1 MPAGQPHPPGV
12 GPRPGSPALVQL
24 QNRKSEWVTQALR
37 AHAQAQ
43 LPGLS
48 RGAGA
53 AANGEPSRA
62 RRTSGTRRAD
72 PFPAPCPLLPHQSRR
87 VDSGGTVGPKTLC
100 AFPEGSIRL
109 RGRLER
115 RWRRERRIQGLEIRR
130 GNDPRTAL
138 GSERVPRVHFHLEQA
153 ERPSGVTGLPISPSQ

>member
-1 MPAGQPHPPGV
+1 MRKRSYQD
-12 GPRPGSPALVQL
+12 SPAEPGLQL
-24 QNRKSEWVTQALR
+24 TGNRAERGA
-37 AHAQAQ
+37 
-43 LPGLS
+43 LPG
-48 RGAGA
+48 RGART
-53 AANGEPSRA
+53 PS
-62 RRTSGTRRAD
+62 
-72 PFPAPCPLLPHQSRR
+72 PLPVR
-87 VDSGGTVGPKTLC
+87 SGGTVGPKTLC